1 MRVPVE
7 SSSKP
12 AFTCEQ
18 KALVIVRQAE
28 ADWAWSEGGRVF
40 GREMEDC
47 QSASSFPMAYGGRRE
62 NASRSSYIQESGF
75 SLLKLFK
82 GSQIHEFECLNFVKK
97 ILSAL
102 GENPG
107 VDLGRTTFS
116 LELLTTPGA
125 TQLEKQLLE

>member
-1 MRVPVE
+1 MVSVE

-12 AFTCEQ
+12 AFTGHQ
-18 KALVIVRQAE
+18 KALVLVRQA
-28 ADWAWSEGGRVF
+28 DGPWREGGRVI
-40 GREMEDC
+40 GRETEDC
-47 QSASSFPMAYGGRRE
+47 QSAPSFPMAYRGRRE

-75 SLLKLFK
+75 SFLKLFK

>member
-1 MRVPVE
+1 MVPVE

-12 AFTCEQ
+12 AFTGHQ
-18 KALVIVRQAE
+18 KALVLVRQA
-28 ADWAWSEGGRVF
+28 DGPWREGGRVI
-40 GREMEDC
+40 GRETEDC
-47 QSASSFPMAYGGRRE
+47 QSAPSFPMAYRGRRE

-75 SLLKLFK
+75 SFLKLFK

-97 ILSAL
+97 ILNAL

-116 LELLTTPGA
+116 LELFTTPGA